1 MIDRLEPLR
10 TLVTGGAGFIGGEIV
25 ASLLADGAVVTVFDN
40 LSTADPDWRSR
51 FDVDGPVSF
60 VLGDVTDAEALRRA
74 LIGHER
80 VVHLASGTDIA
91 GGLDHPERDFAS
103 GVVATEIVC
112 EAMHA
117 QGIRELWFASS
128 GVVYGR
134 APRIPT
140 AEGDG
145 PLLPESHYAAAKL
158 AGEALIAAFAN
169 LYGWTAYAFRFGNT
183 VGPRTNH
190 GVVHDFVV
198 KLLRNPGRLDILGD
212 GRQAKPY
219 IAVSDLVGGIRRS
232 VAATAR
238 SPMTILN
245 VGTEGT
251 LTVRDV
257 AAIVIEA
264 LDLDADSVELAF
276 ASGSPDGGGWPGDTA
291 RVAFDTS
298 AIRSLGWQPT
308 LTAAEAVRATAV
320 AIAARYRAGERPLLT
335 ASERWAGSSGPAR
348 SGAG

>member
-25 ASLLADGAVVTVFDN
+25 ASLLADGAVVTVFDD
-40 LSTADPDWRSR
+40 LSTAEPDWRSR

-198 KLLRNPGRLDILGD
+198 KLLRDPGRLDILGD

-219 IAVSDLVGGIRRS
+219 IAVDDLVSGMRRA
-232 VAATAR
+232 VAAGPGA
-238 SPMTILN
+238 PLTILN
-245 VGTEGT
+245 VGTEGH
-251 LTVRDV
+251 LTVGDV
-257 AAIVIEA
+257 AAIVIQA
-264 LDLDADSVELAF
+264 LDLDPASVELAF
-276 ASGSPDGGGWPGDTA
+276 APGLPDGGGWPGDTA

-298 AIRSLGWQPT
+298 AIRSRGWQPEMS
-308 LTAAEAVRATAV
+308 AADAVRATAL

-335 ASERWAGSSGPAR
+335 ASERWAGWSGRTA
-348 SGAG
+348 SGAR

>member
-1 MIDRLEPLR
+1 MTDHLQPVR
-10 TLVTGGAGFIGGEIV
+10 TFVTGGAGFIGGEVV
-25 ASLLADGAVVTVFDN
+25 ASLLSDGAAVTVYDN
-40 LSTADPDWRSR
+40 LTTAEPDWEARFARESR
-51 FDVDGPVSF
+51 LDF
-60 VLGDVTDAEALRRA
+60 VAGDVTDVAAMRRA
-74 LIGHER
+74 MTGHER

-103 GVVATEIVC
+103 GVVGTELVC
-112 EAMHA
+112 ESMHA
-117 QGIRELWFASS
+117 AGIGELWFASS

-134 APRIPT
+134 SPRIPT

-158 AGEALIAAFAN
+158 AGEALIAGFAN

-198 KLLRNPGRLDILGD
+198 KLLRDPGRLDILGD

-219 IAVSDLVGGIRRS
+219 IEVSDLVRGIRRA
-232 VAATAR
+232 VAATDR
-238 SPMTILN
+238 NPMTILN
-245 VGTEGT
+245 VATEGT
-251 LTVRDV
+251 VTVRDV

-264 LDLDADSVELAF
+264 LDLDADSVALAF

-291 RVAFDTS
+291 RVEFDTN
-298 AIRSLGWQPT
+298 AIRALGWRPT
-308 LTAAEAVRATAV
+308 MTAPEAVRATAL
-320 AIAARYRAGERPLLT
+320 AIAAHYRAGKRPLLT
-335 ASERWAGSSGPAR
+335 ASERWAGSTGPAR
-348 SGAG
+348 SGVG